1 MLNDVIILGAGGH
14 AKVIA
19 DIVLS
24 SGDRLLGFLDDN
36 QTDSVLGY
44 PVLGTIRENDKFQP
58 TAKFVIG
65 IGSNYIR
72 KELSEKYQ
80 LSWLTAIHPNAIIGR
95 DVTIGEGTVVMAG
108 AIINPSS
115 IIGKHCIINT
125 GAIVEHDNRIGDY
138 VHISPNATLCGN
150 VRIGAMTHIGAGATI
165 RNNITICSDCT
176 IGVGAVTIK
185 NINEVG
191 IYTGIPANLLKKKR
205 VL

>member
-24 SGDRLLGFLDDN
+24 SGDCLLGFLDDHM
-36 QTDSVLGY
+36 TDSVLGY
-44 PVLGTIRENDKFQP
+44 PVLGTIEDYDKFQT

-80 LSWLTAIHPNAIIGR
+80 LSWQAAIHPNAIIGR
-95 DVTIGEGTVVMAG
+95 DVIIGEGTVVMAG

-115 IIGKHCIINT
+115 VIGKHCIINT

-138 VHISPNATLCGN
+138 VHISPNATLCGT
-150 VRIGAMTHIGAGATI
+150 VQIGELSHIGSGVTV
-165 RNNITICSDCT
+165 RNNVKICGECI
-176 IGVGAVTIK
+176 IGVGAVVTK
-185 NINEVG
+185 NIEKAGTYVG
-191 IYTGIPANLLKKKR
+191 VPVRKLDL
-205 VL
+205 